1 MTTTTNNNS
10 TAAMLIIG
18 NEILSGRTQDT
29 NLSHA
34 GKFLGECGIDM
45 CEARVVPDQAH
56 EIIAALNALRRKYT
70 YVFTSG
76 GIGPTHDDI
85 TAQCVAD
92 AFGVPLEENPDA
104 VAVMAAYYG
113 SHEALTPARL
123 RMARLPHGAI
133 PIENPITGAPGFRMI
148 NVFVM
153 AGIPRVQKG
162 MLESI
167 RHQLNHGSPLA
178 TQTLRAQTGESRIAD
193 LMANV
198 QEQFSSVNI
207 GSYPSVQDGHA
218 LVRIVCRGRDVV
230 ALYECMMQLKAQ
242 LSAQDIEHCL
252 EIPPETVPQSPD
264 DDIDIL

>member
-1 MTTTTNNNS
+1 MPNDA

-18 NEILSGRTQDT
+18 NEILSGRTQDA
-29 NLSHA
+29 NLAYA
-34 GKFLGECGIDM
+34 GKFLGECGIDL
-45 CEARVVPDQAH
+45 CEARVVLDRPH
-56 EIIAALNALRRKYT
+56 EIVFALNELRRKYR

-92 AFGVPLEENPDA
+92 AFGVPLEESPDA

-113 SHEALTPARL
+113 THEALTPTRL

-148 NVFVM
+148 NVFVL
-153 AGIPRVQKG
+153 AGIPRVQRG

-167 RHQLNHGSPLA
+167 RHQLDNGMPLA

-193 LMANV
+193 LMAAT
-198 QEQFSSVNI
+198 QDQYPEINI
-207 GSYPSVQDGHA
+207 GSYPSVQDGQA

-230 ALYECMMQLKAQ
+230 ALYECMMTLKEQLLAQ
-242 LSAQDIEHCL
+242 GIEHAI
-252 EIPPETVPQSPD
+252 EIPPEQAPPD
-264 DDIDIL
+264 DFAGEDIEIV